1 MVNNTDNT
9 GTVIVEIVVPLK
21 NLSNFRMALE
31 MLLINCEINLILT
44 WLVNDITCKA
54 NRATIFAITG
64 TKGYVPLIS

>member
-1 MVNNTDNT
+1 
-9 GTVIVEIVVPLK
+9 
-21 NLSNFRMALE
+21 MALE
-31 MLLINCEINLILT
+31 MLLINCGINLILT